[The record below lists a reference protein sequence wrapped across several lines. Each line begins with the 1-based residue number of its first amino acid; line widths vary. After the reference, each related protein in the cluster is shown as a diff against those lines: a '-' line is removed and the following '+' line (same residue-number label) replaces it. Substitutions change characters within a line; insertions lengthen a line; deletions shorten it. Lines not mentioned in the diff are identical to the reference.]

1 MLFFQFL
8 TRALSFTVST
18 MSTQSHHKV
27 LRREDSDNDNPGTM
41 SDTSSHDWPAVI
53 YELAEQF
60 GMDSDPLKCHFVRE
74 LYSAGFDSV
83 AKEVLKDLLIN
94 VQQNVLPRDD

>member
-18 MSTQSHHKV
+18 MSTQSPHKI
-27 LRREDSDNDNPGTM
+27 LRREDSDNDNLGTM

-53 YELAEQF
+53 YTLAEQF
-60 GMDSDPLKCHFVRE
+60 GIDSDPLKCHFVRE

-83 AKEVLKDLLIN
+83 AKEVLKDLLVN
-94 VQQNVLPRDD
+94 VKQNSSM